1 MSRPDDVLFRARV
14 GTFALLR
21 SVLPLLLLVSLLV
34 WPMFVFDPPLA
45 GVLGW
50 AGLFIGLFVLW
61 VVRDVPLYQAHTFGI
76 EERLDDTTF
85 DGPRTQCVACSTA
98 CTQGLRRR
106 YTRQFVCFGVPI
118 HTLEWG
124 ANDYCP
130 ECTLSGDGL
139 GVHSDAHE
147 GNEKTNSEGTDFEFE
162 GASDRS

>member
-1 MSRPDDVLFRARV
+1 VC
-14 GTFALLR
+14 G
-21 SVLPLLLLVSLLV
+21 
-34 WPMFVFDPPLA
+34 VFD
-45 GVLGW
+45 
-50 AGLFIGLFVLW
+50 
-61 VVRDVPLYQAHTFGI
+61 RLY
-76 EERLDDTTF
+76 
-85 DGPRTQCVACSTA
+85 P
-98 CTQGLRRR
+98 GLRRR